1 MRRIFDIFFSLVILI
16 ALLPLLVLIA
26 FLVRI
31 SQGKPIIFKHPRM
44 GKNHQ
49 TFKIYKFCTMN
60 SKRDSKGDLLPDNLR
75 ISRIGSFLRRTSLD
89 ELPGFINVLKGEMS
103 IVGPRPLP
111 PQYKDRYSKEE
122 DRRHEIRPGIT
133 GWAQVNGRNAISWE
147 QKFKYD
153 IWYLNNQSF
162 YLDLK
167 IILLTV
173 INVLLRKDI
182 VPYNGESMEEF
193 MGTNRKFDQ

>member
-1 MRRIFDIFFSLVILI
+1 M
-16 ALLPLLVLIA
+16 
-26 FLVRI
+26 
-31 SQGKPIIFKHPRM
+31 
-44 GKNHQ
+44 
-49 TFKIYKFCTMN
+49 
-60 SKRDSKGDLLPDNLR
+60 
-75 ISRIGSFLRRTSLD
+75 
-89 ELPGFINVLKGEMS
+89 PGFINVLKGEMS

>member
-1 MRRIFDIFFSLVILI
+1 MKRIFYIFFSLVILI

-111 PQYKDRYSKEE
+111 PHYLKRYTDEQ
-122 DRRHEIRPGIT
+122 DRRHKVKPGVT
-133 GWAQVNGRNAISWE
+133 GWAQINGRNNLSWE
-147 QKFKYD
+147 EKFKYD
-153 IWYLNNQSF
+153 LWYVDNNSF
-162 YLDLK
+162 FLDIK
-167 IILLTV
+167 IIFMT
-173 INVLLRKDI
+173 INYVLSRKDI
-182 VPYNGESMEEF
+182 VPYNKDSMEEF
-193 MGTNRKFDQ
+193 LGTEKKTDE